1 MKGIYSI
8 MQIAVAV
15 IIAAIVAYLM
25 FLMFKRVDPDI
36 VSTGAKQ
43 ITAVVP
49 TLVFFMP
56 RHKKGMELTT
66 SLVATIVLV
75 LAVTLMLFLLFA
87 SFASDAGSST
97 GNFFYS
103 IFDAIVRALPL

>member
-1 MKGIYSI
+1 MTSSI
-8 MQIAVAV
+8 IKIAIA
-15 IIAAIVAYLM
+15 IIGMAIVAYAM
-25 FLMFKRVDPDI
+25 FLIFKKVEVD
-36 VSTGAKQ
+36 VAATGAKQ

-49 TLVFFMP
+49 AIAIFFKG
-56 RHKKGMELTT
+56 RKKGMELTT

-87 SFASDAGSST
+87 SFAYDAGSST
-97 GNFFYS
+97 VNFFYS

>member
-1 MKGIYSI
+1 MNSI
-8 MQIAVAV
+8 IKISIA
-15 IIAAIVAYLM
+15 IIGMAIVAYFM
-25 FLMFKRVDPDI
+25 FLIFKKVEVD
-36 VSTGAKQ
+36 VASTGVKS

-49 TLVFFMP
+49 TLALF
-56 RHKKGMELTT
+56 RSRKKGMELTT